1 MNTDALKREILENAR
16 EVTRL
21 HRRIHETF
29 EMRGKNRASRDAWEA
44 ACAEFHSRY
53 NKLAFPGGYEGAE
66 TRIVDGDP
74 CSIEAALCFLELR
87 PYFFRSGYMY
97 QSLLR
102 KMKRAVLTQEQ
113 SERFKAV
120 LVRVEEW
127 RHRKALARMSNKA

>member
-1 MNTDALKREILENAR
+1 MDTDALKREILKNAR

-21 HRRIHETF
+21 HRRVHETF
-29 EMRGKNRASRDAWEA
+29 EARGRNRASHDAWSA
-44 ACAEFHSRY
+44 ACAEFHSQY

-66 TRIVDGDP
+66 TRIVDGEP

-97 QSLLR
+97 KSLLR

-113 SERFKAV
+113 LERLAV
-120 LVRVEEW
+120 VLARAEEW
-127 RHRKALARMSNKA
+127 RRRKAAAHEI